1 MLEDLRSERSV
12 WELKEIITP
21 ELRLRAR
28 GTRVKE
34 ARVKELWAVELRY
47 KESISAK
54 LGSDDIELQ

>member
-21 ELRLRAR
+21 ELRLRVR

-47 KESISAK
+47 K
-54 LGSDDIELQ
+54 